1 MFHVRLG
8 IVTKE
13 ELEGKLAHHSGNVK
27 VREAGSDLLD
37 IEVSMTEYPQSTALA
52 IPIHRY
58 YLTISIITSSNPR
71 LYSRTLPTS
80 NGLFNG

>member
-58 YLTISIITSSNPR
+58 YLAITSSNPR